1 MIVVDVIVAGVVV
14 VIAFIS
20 SCVLTSLVNSIV
32 GDEAAIESALWVI
45 TSSIVLKLDC
55 SVVTEDGVVVPDSP

>member
-55 SVVTEDGVVVPDSP
+55 SVVTDDGVVVADSP

>member
-55 SVVTEDGVVVPDSP
+55 SVVTDDGVVVPDSP